1 MIVKEQSVITTK
13 SVIRVQNDMAYYEGI
28 QQRYMTQVANTLLS
42 KGNTTQS
49 SVEEKFIHIF
59 VCIGNI
65 WKVEGK
71 QLFIL
76 FKGI

>member
-1 MIVKEQSVITTK
+1 
-13 SVIRVQNDMAYYEGI
+13 
-28 QQRYMTQVANTLLS
+28 MTQVANTLLS